1 MRGSDHNLVFV
12 DESQF
17 IKYQAYN
24 EVLPMVFAGK
34 GHMVMT
40 SSHKTSQDSRDYID
54 FKTLK
59 TYKIFVNN
67 VSNVCVN
74 HLHACFSNNIIF
86 CVCNLFQKP
95 IHINH
100 GSEYARIS
108 RAFSLNMKDTSLLS
122 ESGID
127 FSFKDYQES
136 HINYESKTS
145 HDLGSGDALRTFL
158 CDVFDMR
165 GHIHSFSSDVN
176 STPFRV
182 SRKVSVYIDP
192 APTKVGSSLNAIS
205 CVSKVTNIR
214 NNKAFFVILC
224 VEEFRLDNTTGMYGG
239 FSDIGRRMVKIC
251 EALNQIYSG
260 YFTTY
265 YVAPEANAIDVDDLY
280 SCAVS
285 EYLSKER
292 SYMVYFTTIKTGKKK
307 KISNLRNY
315 DMSSYSTN
323 NFRIGYCLGKEKN
336 QYILDFFNNVFCGNI
351 KTSKNL
357 WSKSLY
363 EKCLSLPAYI
373 GHKLLNLRYIK
384 NKITGKRKVCKEQ
397 SMDEFSSPDFDT
409 DDLPISVIM
418 STMLY
423 DYLILQDNFN
433 FASIN
438 HNVLAKSY

>member
-1 MRGSDHNLVFV
+1 MIYASD
-12 DESQF
+12 
-17 IKYQAYN
+17 
-24 EVLPMVFAGK
+24 

-40 SSHKTSQDSRDYID
+40 SSHKSSQDSRAYVD

-74 HLHACFSNNIIF
+74 HLHACLSNNIIF

-108 RAFSLNMKDTSLLS
+108 RAFSLNTKDTSLLS

-127 FSFKDYQES
+127 LSLKDYQES
-136 HINYESKTS
+136 HIDYENKTS
-145 HDLGSGDALRTFL
+145 YDLGSVDALRTFL
-158 CDVFDMR
+158 CNVFDTR
-165 GHIHSFSSDVN
+165 SHICTFSADEN
-176 STPFRV
+176 STSFHV

-214 NNKAFFVILC
+214 NNKAFYVILC

-239 FSDIGRRMVKIC
+239 FSEIGRRIVKIFDII
-251 EALNQIYSG
+251 NQIYGG
-260 YFTTY
+260 YFSTF
-265 YVAPEANAIDVDDLY
+265 YVAPEANSIDVDDLY

-292 SYMVYFTTIKTGKKK
+292 SYLVYFTTIKTGKKK
-307 KISNLRNY
+307 KMSNLRNY
-315 DMSSYSTN
+315 YLSTYSTN

-336 QYILDFFNNVFCGNI
+336 QYILNFFSNVFGGNI

-357 WSKSLY
+357 WSQSLY

-373 GHKLLNLRYIK
+373 GHKLLNLRYVN
-384 NKITGKRKVCKEQ
+384 NKITGKRKICTKINNEH
-397 SMDEFSSPDFDT
+397 SMDEYSSPDFAT
-409 DDLPISVIM
+409 DDLPISIIM

-423 DYLILQDNFN
+423 DDLILPGNFN
-433 FASIN
+433 FATID
-438 HNVLAKSY
+438 HNVLTKSY